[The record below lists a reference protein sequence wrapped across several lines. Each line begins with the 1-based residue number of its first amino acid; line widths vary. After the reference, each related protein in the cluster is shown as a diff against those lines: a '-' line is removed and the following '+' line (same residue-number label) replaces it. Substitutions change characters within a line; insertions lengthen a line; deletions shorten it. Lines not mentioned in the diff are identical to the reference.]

1 MKKITLFLSA
11 MLFSVMSF
19 AGVITFTP
27 GEFDALESSKF
38 DVEKDGVT
46 LSCSSGTITADQ
58 FRFFKSQTLTVSST
72 AGNITSIEFTCTAAN
87 ETKHG
92 PGGFG
97 ELEGYSYADKVGTWA
112 GSAASVT
119 FSTTNNQVRA
129 TQVVV
134 TIDGEGG
141 GETPDTPVDPEEPET
156 PVDPEEP
163 ETPVDPENPG
173 TPEEPETPV
182 GSIDGYSKVTNAA
195 SLVAGDKVVLYC
207 DDAQLGVTGWN
218 GNKDATVAESGWV
231 EYVVE
236 VADGGFYLKDGE
248 QYISLTTKNTFTY
261 KTTGSVCKVTSEGI
275 LYITLEGVDY
285 LLYENGGQ
293 YYRMYTDKSSN
304 SAYKPFYVYKAGE
317 GGGETPDPENPENP
331 DPEQPDPENP
341 DPEQPD
347 PENPDP
353 ENPDPENPENPETPS
368 GDVTFD
374 ADVDNEGVGTDS
386 NNATAYSVTKNG
398 VTMTVSSGILGTYN
412 NENHYRVY
420 KNQTLT
426 LTSTA
431 GNIVKVEFTCTAN
444 DDAKYG
450 PGCFTASTGDYT
462 WSGPV
467 GTWTGSASEVVFT
480 AATNQVRATQV
491 VVTLGEGG
499 GETPDPEDPEQPE
512 QPEEPGDVEIKG
524 LVYADAYYYE
534 YDGVAYYDIDMYKD
548 IDMDTYEYTYPEVY
562 VSLEAKSKTALNG
575 TYDVWYAGYWKS
587 ANDSVEINETT
598 PGTITIKNTDNEGNY
613 SVSGSFVG
621 TDGKT
626 YSFNDVVSV
635 WAFDFD
641 NYEEITLS
649 EDGNTDN
656 PGTDEPEDPEKP
668 DTPIDPAGSVT
679 FDADVDMGDASLD
692 ANNQTPYTVSKD
704 GLTLNV
710 SKGIIGVY
718 NNENHYRVYKN
729 ETLTITSTIGNI
741 VSVEFTCT
749 ANDDEKYGPGCFSV
763 NGGSYTYS
771 GAVGTWNRSATE
783 IVFTATSNQVRA
795 TEIVVTVD
803 EGTAVDNVFVG
814 DTPVKVIKNAQMYIM
829 QGNKVY
835 TIMGTQVK

>member
-141 GETPDTPVDPEEPET
+141 GETPDTPVDPEEPE
-156 PVDPEEP
+156 EP

-248 QYISLTTKNTFTY
+248 QYI
-261 KTTGSVCKVTSEGI
+261 TGAESANHFKYGEKAVC
-275 LYITLEGVDY
+275 GVDKDGV
-285 LLYENGGQ
+285 LACGTKFLYKNGD

-341 DPEQPD
+341 DPEN
-347 PENPDP
+347 PE
-353 ENPDPENPENPETPS
+353 PENPETPS
-368 GDVTFD
+368 GEVTFD

-386 NNATAYSVTKNG
+386 NDATAYSVTKNG

-450 PGCFTASTGDYT
+450 PGCFTASAGDYNY
-462 WSGPV
+462 SGPV

-480 AATNQVRATQV
+480 ATTNQVRATQV

-499 GETPDPEDPEQPE
+499 GETPDPEDPE

-649 EDGNTDN
+649 EDGSDT
-656 PGTDEPEDPEKP
+656 P
-668 DTPIDPAGSVT
+668 DTPDNPDTPVT
-679 FDADVDMGDASLD
+679 PEGMITCAEAATIAAAENYKGTENVTVYGYVVELGNQKVDEKTGRNKQTFYMSDTKGGEQQFMAYWAFVPDFFEVGDKVAITGILQNYKGTIEIADGEAVL
-692 ANNQTPYTVSKD
+692 
-704 GLTLNV
+704 L
-710 SKGIIGVY
+710 
-718 NNENHYRVYKN
+718 N
-729 ETLTITSTIGNI
+729 ETGVDDVL
-741 VSVEFTCT
+741 VE
-749 ANDDEKYGPGCFSV
+749 N
-763 NGGSYTYS
+763 
-771 GAVGTWNRSATE
+771 
-783 IVFTATSNQVRA
+783 
-795 TEIVVTVD
+795 
-803 EGTAVDNVFVG
+803 
-814 DTPVKVIKNAQMYIM
+814 TPVKVIKNAQMYIM

>member
-156 PVDPEEP
+156 PVN
-163 ETPVDPENPG
+163 PENPG

-341 DPEQPD
+341 DPE
-347 PENPDP
+347 NPDP
-353 ENPDPENPENPETPS
+353 ENPDPENPEPENPETPS
-368 GDVTFD
+368 GEVTFD

-386 NNATAYSVTKNG
+386 NDATAYSVTKNG

-444 DDAKYG
+444 DDVKYG

-499 GETPDPEDPEQPE
+499 GETPDPEDPE

-649 EDGNTDN
+649 EDGSDT
-656 PGTDEPEDPEKP
+656 P
-668 DTPIDPAGSVT
+668 DTPDNPDTPVT
-679 FDADVDMGDASLD
+679 PEGMITCAEAATIAAAENYKGTENVTVYGYVVELGNQKVDDKTGRNKQTFYMSDTKGGEQQFMAYWAFVPDFFEVGDKVAITGILQNYKGTIEIADGEAVL
-692 ANNQTPYTVSKD
+692 
-704 GLTLNV
+704 L
-710 SKGIIGVY
+710 
-718 NNENHYRVYKN
+718 N
-729 ETLTITSTIGNI
+729 ETGVDDVL
-741 VSVEFTCT
+741 VE
-749 ANDDEKYGPGCFSV
+749 N
-763 NGGSYTYS
+763 
-771 GAVGTWNRSATE
+771 
-783 IVFTATSNQVRA
+783 
-795 TEIVVTVD
+795 
-803 EGTAVDNVFVG
+803 
-814 DTPVKVIKNAQMYIM
+814 TPVKVIKNAQMYIM

>member
-97 ELEGYSYADKVGTWA
+97 ELEGYGYADKVGTWA
-112 GSAASVT
+112 GSAVSVT

-141 GETPDTPVDPEEPET
+141 GETPDTPVE
-156 PVDPEEP
+156 PEEP

-248 QYISLTTKNTFTY
+248 QYI
-261 KTTGSVCKVTSEGI
+261 TGAESANHFKYGEKAVC
-275 LYITLEGVDY
+275 GVDKDGV
-285 LLYENGGQ
+285 LACGTKFLYKNGD

-317 GGGETPDPENPENP
+317 GGGETPEPEDPEQPEDPDQPENP
-331 DPEQPDPENP
+331 DPEQPENPEPENP
-341 DPEQPD
+341 
-347 PENPDP
+347 
-353 ENPDPENPENPETPS
+353 T
-368 GDVTFD
+368 GTVTFD
-374 ADVDNEGVGTDS
+374 ADVDKG
-386 NNATAYSVTKNG
+386 NATETQAEYEVIKDG
-398 VTMTVSSGILGTYN
+398 VTMTVSSGRLGTYN
-412 NENHYRVY
+412 SEVHYRIY
-420 KNQTLT
+420 KNHTLT
-426 LTSTA
+426 LTSTS
-431 GNIVKVEFTCTAN
+431 GNIVKVEFTCTGN
-444 DDAKYG
+444 DDAQYG
-450 PGCFTASTGDYT
+450 PGCFTASAGDYNY
-462 WSGPV
+462 SGPV

-480 AATNQVRATQV
+480 ATTNQVRATQV

-499 GETPDPEDPEQPE
+499 GETPDPEDPE

-649 EDGNTDN
+649 EDGSDT
-656 PGTDEPEDPEKP
+656 P
-668 DTPIDPAGSVT
+668 DTPDNPDTPVT
-679 FDADVDMGDASLD
+679 PEGMITCAEAATIAAAENYKGTENVTVYGYVVELVNQKVDEKTGRNKQTFYMSDTKGGEQQFMAYWAFVPDFFEVGDKVAITGILQNYKGTIEIADGEAVL
-692 ANNQTPYTVSKD
+692 
-704 GLTLNV
+704 L
-710 SKGIIGVY
+710 
-718 NNENHYRVYKN
+718 N
-729 ETLTITSTIGNI
+729 ETGVDDVL
-741 VSVEFTCT
+741 VE
-749 ANDDEKYGPGCFSV
+749 N
-763 NGGSYTYS
+763 
-771 GAVGTWNRSATE
+771 
-783 IVFTATSNQVRA
+783 
-795 TEIVVTVD
+795 
-803 EGTAVDNVFVG
+803 
-814 DTPVKVIKNAQMYIM
+814 TPVKVIKNAQMYIM

>member
-46 LSCSSGTITADQ
+46 LSCSGGTITADQ

-119 FSTTNNQVRA
+119 FSATNNQVRA

-141 GETPDTPVDPEEPET
+141 GETPDTPVDPEEP
-156 PVDPEEP
+156 D
-163 ETPVDPENPG
+163 TPVDPENPG

-248 QYISLTTKNTFTY
+248 QYI
-261 KTTGSVCKVTSEGI
+261 TGAESANHFKYGEKAVC
-275 LYITLEGVDY
+275 GVDKDGV
-285 LLYENGGQ
+285 LACGTKFLYKNGD

-331 DPEQPDPENP
+331 DPE
-341 DPEQPD
+341 
-347 PENPDP
+347 NPDP
-353 ENPDPENPENPETPS
+353 ENPDPENPEPENPT
-368 GDVTFD
+368 GTVTFD
-374 ADVDNEGVGTDS
+374 ADVDKG
-386 NNATAYSVTKNG
+386 NATETQAEYEVIKDG
-398 VTMTVSSGILGTYN
+398 VTMTVSSGRLGTYN
-412 NENHYRVY
+412 NEVHYRIY

-431 GNIVKVEFTCTAN
+431 GNIVKVEFTCTGN
-444 DDAKYG
+444 DDAQYG
-450 PGCFTASTGDYT
+450 PGCFTASAGDYNY
-462 WSGPV
+462 SGPV

-512 QPEEPGDVEIKG
+512 EPGDVVKIEG
-524 LVYADAYYYE
+524 LVYADAYYVEEEGFAYWDIQMYNIDEAGESYE
-534 YDGVAYYDIDMYKD
+534 MPIVFLGV
-548 IDMDTYEYTYPEVY
+548 
-562 VSLEAKSKTALNG
+562 EAKTNTALNG
-575 TYDVWYAGYWKS
+575 TYDLLEALYGTTLDEETYEVDGVWMDVETAG
-587 ANDSVEINETT
+587 TL
-598 PGTITIKNTDNEGNY
+598 TIKNVNNEGDY
-613 SVSGSFVG
+613 SFMGSFVG
-621 TDGKT
+621 
-626 YSFNDVVSV
+626 
-635 WAFDFD
+635 
-641 NYEEITLS
+641 
-649 EDGNTDN
+649 EDGNTYEINTIASVWAIDDAT
-656 PGTDEPEDPEKP
+656 GEDIELNEDGSDTP
-668 DTPIDPAGSVT
+668 DTPDTPEGMITCAEAATIAAAENYKGTENVT
-679 FDADVDMGDASLD
+679 VYGYVVELGNQKVDDKTGRNKQTFYMSDTKGGEQQFMAYWAFVPDFFEVGDKVAITGILQNYKGTIEIADGEAVL
-692 ANNQTPYTVSKD
+692 
-704 GLTLNV
+704 L
-710 SKGIIGVY
+710 
-718 NNENHYRVYKN
+718 N
-729 ETLTITSTIGNI
+729 ETGVDDVL
-741 VSVEFTCT
+741 VE
-749 ANDDEKYGPGCFSV
+749 N
-763 NGGSYTYS
+763 
-771 GAVGTWNRSATE
+771 
-783 IVFTATSNQVRA
+783 
-795 TEIVVTVD
+795 
-803 EGTAVDNVFVG
+803 
-814 DTPVKVIKNAQMYIM
+814 TPVKVIKNAQMYIM

>member
-19 AGVITFTP
+19 AGL
-27 GEFDALESSKF
+27 G
-38 DVEKDGVT
+38 
-46 LSCSSGTITADQ
+46 
-58 FRFFKSQTLTVSST
+58 
-72 AGNITSIEFTCTAAN
+72 
-87 ETKHG
+87 
-92 PGGFG
+92 
-97 ELEGYSYADKVGTWA
+97 EGYSKVTDITTLSAGDKVVLYSDDAELGITGWDGTKTATAATDGWVEYVVEVADGGFLLKDGEQYIALTVKNSFSYNATGSVCKVTADGILYITLEGTDYLLYENANNGSPLYRMYADKTGNSQYKPFYVYE
-112 GSAASVT
+112 V
-119 FSTTNNQVRA
+119 
-129 TQVVV
+129 
-134 TIDGEGG
+134 GEGG
-141 GETPDTPVDPEEPET
+141 GETPDT

-317 GGGETPDPENPENP
+317 GGGETPEPEDPDQPENP
-331 DPEQPDPENP
+331 DPEQPENP
-341 DPEQPD
+341 E
-347 PENPDP
+347 
-353 ENPDPENPENPETPS
+353 PENPEEPEMPA
-368 GDVTFD
+368 GEVTFD
-374 ADVDNEGVGTDS
+374 ADVDKG
-386 NNATAYSVTKNG
+386 NASEDAANQTEYTVEKDG
-398 VTMTVSSGILGTYN
+398 VTMVVSKGIIGVYN
-412 NENHYRVY
+412 NENHYRIY

-426 LTSTA
+426 ITSTA
-431 GNIVKVEFTCTAN
+431 GNIVSVEFTCTAN
-444 DDAKYG
+444 DDAQYG
-450 PGCFTASTGDYT
+450 PGCFTVDGGSYT
-462 WSGPV
+462 YSGAV
-467 GTWTGSASEVVFT
+467 GTWTGSVSKIVFT
-480 AATNQVRATQV
+480 ASTNQVRATEI

-499 GETPDPEDPEQPE
+499 GETPDPEDPE

-649 EDGNTDN
+649 EDGSDT
-656 PGTDEPEDPEKP
+656 PETP
-668 DTPIDPAGSVT
+668 DTPEGMITCAEAASIAAAENYKGTENVIVYGYVVELVNQKVDEKTGRNKQT
-679 FDADVDMGDASLD
+679 FYMSDTKGGEQQFMAYWAFVPDFFEVGDKVAITGILQNYKGTIEIADGEAVL
-692 ANNQTPYTVSKD
+692 
-704 GLTLNV
+704 L
-710 SKGIIGVY
+710 
-718 NNENHYRVYKN
+718 N
-729 ETLTITSTIGNI
+729 ETGVDDVL
-741 VSVEFTCT
+741 VE
-749 ANDDEKYGPGCFSV
+749 N
-763 NGGSYTYS
+763 
-771 GAVGTWNRSATE
+771 
-783 IVFTATSNQVRA
+783 
-795 TEIVVTVD
+795 
-803 EGTAVDNVFVG
+803 
-814 DTPVKVIKNAQMYIM
+814 TPVKVIKNAQMYIM

>member
-156 PVDPEEP
+156 PVDPE
-163 ETPVDPENPG
+163 TPG

-248 QYISLTTKNTFTY
+248 QYI
-261 KTTGSVCKVTSEGI
+261 TGAESANHFKYGEKAVC
-275 LYITLEGVDY
+275 GVDKDGV
-285 LLYENGGQ
+285 LACGTKFLYKNGD

-304 SAYKPFYVYKAGE
+304 NAYKPFYVYKAGE
-317 GGGETPDPENPENP
+317 GGGATPEPEDPEQPEDPDQPENPDPDQPENP
-331 DPEQPDPENP
+331 DPEQPENP
-341 DPEQPD
+341 E
-347 PENPDP
+347 
-353 ENPDPENPENPETPS
+353 PENPEEPEMPA
-368 GDVTFD
+368 GEVTFD
-374 ADVDNEGVGTDS
+374 ADVDKG
-386 NNATAYSVTKNG
+386 NASEDAANQTEYTVEKDG
-398 VTMTVSSGILGTYN
+398 VTMVVSKGIIGVYN
-412 NENHYRVY
+412 NENHYRIY

-426 LTSTA
+426 ITSTA
-431 GNIVKVEFTCTAN
+431 GNIVSVEFTCTAN
-444 DDAKYG
+444 DDAQYG
-450 PGCFTASTGDYT
+450 PGCFTVDGGSYT
-462 WSGPV
+462 YSGAV

-480 AATNQVRATQV
+480 ATTNQVRATQV

-499 GETPDPEDPEQPE
+499 GETPDPEDPE

-649 EDGNTDN
+649 EDGSDT
-656 PGTDEPEDPEKP
+656 PETP
-668 DTPIDPAGSVT
+668 DTPDTPEGMITCAEAATIAAAENYKGTENVT
-679 FDADVDMGDASLD
+679 VYGYVVGLVNQKVDEKTGRNKQTFYMSDTKGGEQQFMAYWAFVPDFFEVGDKVAITGILQNYKGTIEIADGEAVL
-692 ANNQTPYTVSKD
+692 
-704 GLTLNV
+704 L
-710 SKGIIGVY
+710 
-718 NNENHYRVYKN
+718 N
-729 ETLTITSTIGNI
+729 ETGVDDVL
-741 VSVEFTCT
+741 VE
-749 ANDDEKYGPGCFSV
+749 N
-763 NGGSYTYS
+763 
-771 GAVGTWNRSATE
+771 
-783 IVFTATSNQVRA
+783 
-795 TEIVVTVD
+795 
-803 EGTAVDNVFVG
+803 
-814 DTPVKVIKNAQMYIM
+814 TPVKVIKNAQMYIM